1 MTKTITKYQ
10 DIPINHTLINQSLL
24 DINIKVRSNLFSWN
38 GQFSPQFVEALLTNF
53 ANTTDVVIDPFAG
66 SGTTLCESARKGIRA
81 YGMELNASAYH
92 MAKTYE
98 LANYSFEERMAIVD
112 TISSIL
118 DKILC
123 PDDILPI
130 ITQSI
135 QQDEDSP
142 VSRVLST
149 LVVLLDLFN
158 NELSIELMN
167 KKWDSLKKII
177 AEIPFSKNEIK
188 IDMGDA
194 RKLNLASDAATLLI
208 TSPPY
213 INVFNYHQKYRR
225 SVEALGYDVLAIA
238 RNEFGSNR
246 KNRGNRLLTVIQ
258 YCIDMALS
266 LKEAIR
272 VCEPES
278 RMVYVVGRESNVLG
292 YSFCNSELIYN
303 IGVEIFNLP
312 FLLRQERVFKNRF
325 GQMIYEDILHFE
337 NSKDKISLDDLA
349 IVEMARVIA
358 TRMLSEKAE
367 LMPESKN
374 IEFIYDAIEK
384 SAKINQS
391 EG

>member
-24 DINIKVRSNLFSWN
+24 DINIKVRSNLFSWT

-53 ANTTDVVIDPFAG
+53 ANSTDVVIDPFAG
-66 SGTTLCESARKGIRA
+66 SGTTLCESARKGVRA

-112 TISSIL
+112 TINSIL
-118 DKILC
+118 DKMLC

-158 NELSIELMN
+158 NEISIELMN

-177 AEIPFSKNEIK
+177 VEIPFLKNEIK

-238 RNEFGSNR
+238 RNAFRNFYRER
-246 KNRGNRLLTVIQ
+246 
-258 YCIDMALS
+258 S
-266 LKEAIR
+266 LI
-272 VCEPES
+272 C
-278 RMVYVVGRESNVLG
+278 Y
-292 YSFCNSELIYN
+292 
-303 IGVEIFNLP
+303 
-312 FLLRQERVFKNRF
+312 
-325 GQMIYEDILHFE
+325 
-337 NSKDKISLDDLA
+337 
-349 IVEMARVIA
+349 
-358 TRMLSEKAE
+358 
-367 LMPESKN
+367 
-374 IEFIYDAIEK
+374 
-384 SAKINQS
+384 
-391 EG
+391 